1 MGESAKRHEEDS
13 NLIKEIQA
21 STDAAIR
28 NQGASI
34 KTLEIKIGQMS
45 KKGSYGPQF
54 SEAYS
59 KASHIDE
66 SIPQKEKDPGFRWR
80 RQRWWVGRGNGSGG
94 GVVMMEMEDD
104 DGGEGEVVEAG
115 WAADGWHRRLAG
127 DEAWWNGQKLRNGIT
142 RMYRDLSLRTS
153 GPLQDPTTATI
164 TTIIIT
170 NSDGIWRVKTFQENN
185 IPRIKVNNW
194 EELAGELML

>member
-1 MGESAKRHEEDS
+1 
-13 NLIKEIQA
+13 
-21 STDAAIR
+21 
-28 NQGASI
+28 
-34 KTLEIKIGQMS
+34 
-45 KKGSYGPQF
+45 
-54 SEAYS
+54 
-59 KASHIDE
+59 
-66 SIPQKEKDPGFRWR
+66 RWR

-104 DGGEGEVVEAG
+104 DGGEGEVVEG
-115 WAADGWHRRLAG
+115 VIVVMMEMEDDDGGEGEVVEVIITAAEPR
-127 DEAWWNGQKLRNGIT
+127 T

-170 NSDGIWRVKTFQENN
+170 NGDGIWRVRTFQENN